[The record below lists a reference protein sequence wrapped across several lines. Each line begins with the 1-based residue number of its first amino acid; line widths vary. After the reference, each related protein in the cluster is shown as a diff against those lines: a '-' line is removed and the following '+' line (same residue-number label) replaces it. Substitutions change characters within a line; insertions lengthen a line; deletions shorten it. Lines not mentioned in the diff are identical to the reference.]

1 MLSFKKL
8 YTLSLATLALLLSF
22 NNYASPTKQFAVTD
36 FEINRYLGTWY
47 EIARFPI
54 SFEKGCIAPTTA
66 EYSVNADD
74 SDTMIIKNKCYK
86 DNNQYSTVQ
95 GIAHFV
101 GVRNVAELKV
111 KFLPAFLRWLP
122 IGTGGY
128 WVLYTDY
135 EHYALVSDGS
145 YDYLWLLGR
154 SEILDIAKIKKIL
167 ALAQDQGFDIQKFEF
182 NYPFFDFNLRI
193 EEDLYLALNINKP
206 HK

>member
-1 MLSFKKL
+1 MLNFKKL
-8 YTLSLATLALLLSF
+8 YTFSFAMLTLFFSS
-22 NNYASPTKQFAVTD
+22 NNYAAPTQQFAITD

-66 EYSVNADD
+66 EYSVEAHD
-74 SDTMIIKNKCYK
+74 SDAMIIKNKCYK
-86 DNNQYSTVQ
+86 GNNQYSTIQ

-101 GVRNVAELKV
+101 DTRNVAELKV

-135 EHYALVSDGS
+135 ENYALVSDGS
-145 YDYLWLLGR
+145 YDYLWLLSR
-154 SEILDIAKIKKIL
+154 SEILDTAKIKKIL
-167 ALAQDQGFDIQKFEF
+167 AVAKNQGFDIQKLEF
-182 NYPFFDFNLRI
+182 NYPFKI
-193 EEDLYLALNINKP
+193 AK
-206 HK
+206 